1 MKKKLSFNLFI
12 TTFLLLILNIHS
24 KHLTLDITE
33 KQKKMFKKPIFRDIL
48 IILVAYSACNN
59 LYLSLLIVILYSLFF
74 DHLLSEKSHVGKKFF
89 ITCG

>member
-33 KQKKMFKKPIFRDIL
+33 KQKKIFKKPIFRYIL

-74 DHLLSEKSHVGKKFF
+74 DHLLNEKSHIGKKFF